1 MTRIYWRPGGLM
13 VLVAAAAIGLAAC
26 SGGSSSDPAVASLP
40 ATSSGSASGSPASGG
55 SSPSSGSSASGGATS
70 GATQLLDQWAACMR
84 GIGDT
89 GQTDPTIDSNEVIQ
103 ILTPMSRPG
112 EENFGDEAHDST
124 GPCGHYLQQASKLL
138 LGGQPSPPPPSL
150 SQVLEYAKCMRANG
164 VPKYPDPDGSGRTNL
179 LDIDMS
185 SPAFKNAD
193 KLCSAKYGLVA
204 PGTPEPPGSIQVGT
218 AGGPP
223 DGSMPN
229 RPANPGAGANG

>member
-1 MTRIYWRPGGLM
+1 
-13 VLVAAAAIGLAAC
+13 
-26 SGGSSSDPAVASLP
+26 
-40 ATSSGSASGSPASGG
+40 
-55 SSPSSGSSASGGATS
+55 
-70 GATQLLDQWAACMR
+70 MR

-89 GQTDPTIDSNEVIQ
+89 GPPDPTIDSNEVIQ
-103 ILTPMSRPG
+103 ISVPMSRPG

-164 VPKYPDPDGSGRTNL
+164 VPKYPDPNGTGRTNL
-179 LDIDMS
+179 LDIDMN
-185 SPAFKNAD
+185 SPVFKNAD

-218 AGGPP
+218 VGGPP
-223 DGSMPN
+223 DRNQPN
-229 RPANPGAGANG
+229 RQANPSAGANG